1 MQLTLFPD
9 SLTTAVH
16 KPERGPFLTVGVS
29 FKVISLHFMDHQVN
43 PSQTSKALIFHFK
56 VANVQK
62 E

>member
-29 FKVISLHFMDHQVN
+29 FKVISLYFMDHQVN
-43 PSQTSKALIFHFK
+43 PSQTSKALIFHLK
-56 VANVQK
+56 
-62 E
+62 